1 VYICNEHITKLG
13 EKMGK
18 NNKLIKINKRLIN
31 KSEIARILGISQPY
45 ISLLLSGKRKNEYW
59 LQRIIEILNKEI
71 K

>member
-1 VYICNEHITKLG
+1 ME
-13 EKMGK
+13 K

-45 ISLLLSGKRKNEYW
+45 ISLLLSGKRKNKYW

>member
-1 VYICNEHITKLG
+1 ME
-13 EKMGK
+13 K
-18 NNKLIKINKRLIN
+18 NNKIIKINKRLIN

>member
-1 VYICNEHITKLG
+1 ME
-13 EKMGK
+13 K
-18 NNKLIKINKRLIN
+18 NNKIMKINKRLIN

>member
-1 VYICNEHITKLG
+1 ME
-13 EKMGK
+13 K

>member
-1 VYICNEHITKLG
+1 
-13 EKMGK
+13 MGK